1 MTWDN
6 VRNWTK
12 ILLMYL
18 LSSLGRIRNLDG
30 DSLVWRSRTTGGER
44 CPGLA
49 AYILNIYFI
58 IVVAVVVILFS
69 FYFKTLQ
76 YSDAREQVY
85 PTPILAAAQNCWR
98 RELSS
103 QGPGKAAMS
112 TRIMKRHTRHI
123 YLQHKLGVPRVFWWL
138 TNDRGCAWRAFFTS
152 AFSWRLHTHCGWY
165 LVVVIIVTVGRM
177 SFMTCL
183 NIQPLM
189 LLLLLSLKVT
199 SMESFLA
206 ARDLP
211 LEVTDW
217 LADSLLL

>member
-12 ILLMYL
+12 ILLKYL

-152 AFSWRLHTHCGWY
+152 AFSWRLHTHCGW
-165 LVVVIIVTVGRM
+165 
-177 SFMTCL
+177 
-183 NIQPLM
+183 
-189 LLLLLSLKVT
+189 LLLSL
-199 SMESFLA
+199 
-206 ARDLP
+206 
-211 LEVTDW
+211 
-217 LADSLLL
+217 